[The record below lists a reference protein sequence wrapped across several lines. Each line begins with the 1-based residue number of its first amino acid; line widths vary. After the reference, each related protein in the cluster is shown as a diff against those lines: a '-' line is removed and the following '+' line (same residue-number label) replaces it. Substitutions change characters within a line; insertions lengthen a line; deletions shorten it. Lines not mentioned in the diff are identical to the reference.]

1 VIMIENV
8 TAIACHQKVREAVS
22 IVVSDSD
29 AHAEVSAGHAGGQRD
44 IRKAPIPIVLVEGVP
59 GRILGIVKVACA
71 AVHQVDVQPAVV
83 IKVEEGAARPDNFR
97 RVVPAGPSIV
107 MHARDATSLSSYNS
121 EQADR

>member
-1 VIMIENV
+1 MIENV
-8 TAIACHQKVREAVS
+8 AAIACHEKVREAVS

-44 IRKAPIPIVLVEGVP
+44 IRKTAIPIVLVEGVP

-83 IKVEEGAARPDNFR
+83 IKVEESAARPDNLR
-97 RVVPAGPSIV
+97 RVVPAGSSTI
-107 MHARDATSLSSYNS
+107 MHPGDAAFLRSYNS
-121 EQADR
+121 K